1 MIESDIKNTT
11 KHYAKVVEIL
21 GKKNIKKEIESPFDY
36 IHLASQGI
44 DAIVIKKFSVFF
56 ELNRTV
62 TASLFDISAPTI
74 YRWTKSR
81 KKLER
86 NFAVKLFELTDL
98 FIYGTDIFE
107 NKENF
112 FKWLKLP
119 NTALGGMEP
128 IELLEIPGGISK
140 VKDIIGRIEH
150 GVYS

>member
-1 MIESDIKNTT
+1 MIESDIGNTT

-36 IHLASQGI
+36 IHLASQGV

-56 ELNRTV
+56 ELNRAV

-74 YRWTKSR
+74 YRWTKSS

-98 FIYGTDIFE
+98 FIYGIDIFE
-107 NKENF
+107 DKENF

>member
-1 MIESDIKNTT
+1 MIEREIENTT

-21 GKKNIKKEIESPFDY
+21 GKKNIRKGIESPFDY

-44 DAIVIKKFSVFF
+44 NAIVIKNFSGFF
-56 ELNRTV
+56 DLNRAT

-74 YRWTKSR
+74 YRWTKSG

-98 FIYGTDIFE
+98 FIYGADVFE
-107 NKENF
+107 DKENF
-112 FKWLKLP
+112 FKWLKLS

-128 IELLEIPGGISK
+128 MELLEIPGGISK

>member
-1 MIESDIKNTT
+1 MIESNIEHTT
-11 KHYAKVVEIL
+11 KHYAKVVEVL
-21 GKKNIKKEIESPFDY
+21 GKKNIRRDIESPFDY
-36 IHLASQGI
+36 IQIASQGI
-44 DAIVIKKFSVFF
+44 SADVIKNFSKFFD
-56 ELNRTV
+56 LNREV
-62 TASLFDISAPTI
+62 TSSLFDISAPTI
-74 YRWTKSR
+74 YRWTKSN

-86 NFAVKLFELTDL
+86 NFTVKLFELTDL
-98 FIYGTDIFE
+98 FIYGEDVFAD
-107 NKENF
+107 KEIF

>member
-1 MIESDIKNTT
+1 MIEREIENTT

-21 GKKNIKKEIESPFDY
+21 GKKNIRKGIESPFDY

-44 DAIVIKKFSVFF
+44 NAIVIKNFSGFF
-56 ELNRTV
+56 DLNRAT

-74 YRWTKSR
+74 YRWTKSG

-98 FIYGTDIFE
+98 FIYGADVFE
-107 NKENF
+107 DKENF

>member
-1 MIESDIKNTT
+1 MIESEIGNTT
-11 KHYAKVVEIL
+11 KHYAKVIEIL
-21 GKKNIKKEIESPFDY
+21 GKKNIRMDIESPFDY
-36 IHLASQGI
+36 IHIASQGI
-44 DAIVIKKFSVFF
+44 NANVIKNFSGFF
-56 ELNRTV
+56 ELNRAA

-74 YRWTKSR
+74 YRWTKAG

-98 FIYGTDIFE
+98 FIYGADVFGD
-107 NKENF
+107 KENF

-128 IELLEIPGGISK
+128 MELLEIPGGISK
-140 VKDIIGRIEH
+140 VKDVIGRIEH